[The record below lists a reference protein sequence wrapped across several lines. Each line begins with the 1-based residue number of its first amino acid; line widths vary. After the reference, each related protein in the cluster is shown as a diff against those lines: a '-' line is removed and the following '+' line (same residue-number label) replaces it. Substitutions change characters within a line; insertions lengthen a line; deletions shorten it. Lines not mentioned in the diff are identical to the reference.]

1 MTFYAYVPK
10 DIAGTASVKV
20 GDKQYSY
27 GLNEGIFEEMGSDL
41 VIKGDNEILEYG
53 LEYTYPAKTGI
64 LTVNN
69 CAGSVTI
76 QNADKSV
83 PTTDR
88 IFIGSD
94 KTPTDINVTL
104 AGVNIHCPSMQND
117 SSALCIADD
126 NSALITLADGTINT
140 LISDSSYGC
149 GIAKDGTGTVSYTH
163 LTLPTN

>member
-1 MTFYAYVPK
+1 MCIRDRYRFLSSSDMTFYAYVPK

-76 QNADKSV
+76 KNADESV

-88 IFIGSD
+88 IVIGNDLSLIHIL
-94 KTPTDINVTL
+94 TICESIQPTVRL
-104 AGVNIHCPSMQND
+104 YPWAK
-117 SSALCIADD
+117 ALQ
-126 NSALITLADGTINT
+126 T
-140 LISDSSYGC
+140 
-149 GIAKDGTGTVSYTH
+149 
-163 LTLPTN
+163 